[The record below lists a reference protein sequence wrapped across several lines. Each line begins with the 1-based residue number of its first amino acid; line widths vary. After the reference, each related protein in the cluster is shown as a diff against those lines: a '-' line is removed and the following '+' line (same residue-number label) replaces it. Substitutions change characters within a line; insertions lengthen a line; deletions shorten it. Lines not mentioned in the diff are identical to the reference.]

1 MRKLLSITALS
12 LLALPAKFAS
22 AANLR
27 EAFNQ
32 GGFVDRVAGPDGAG
46 YNLSNRSIDPIIGQ
60 LILFF
65 TSLLGVIFLLLTI
78 YGGITWMLS
87 RGEEKKIKSAQDTI
101 QAAVIGLIIVVAAY
115 MITYFILVRIAAPA
129 ISL

>member
-1 MRKLLSITALS
+1 MRKLLSIITLS

-101 QAAVIGLIIVVAAY
+101 QAPLS
-115 MITYFILVRIAAPA
+115 LV
-129 ISL
+129 